1 MLLYTNLLLIRW
13 VLNPYDMG
21 NATTFGYNVVQEI
34 HQLGDVDFPPVVE
47 ATHAIN
53 YDGWLVFETAV
64 KEDAIVSAIRNMDFV
79 REDYK
84 LSV

>member
-1 MLLYTNLLLIRW
+1 MQMHIKDTG
-13 VLNPYDMG
+13 G
-21 NATTFGYNVVQEI
+21 NHLDG
-34 HQLGDVDFPPVVE
+34 GDVNFSVVVE

>member
-1 MLLYTNLLLIRW
+1 MQMHIKDTG
-13 VLNPYDMG
+13 G
-21 NATTFGYNVVQEI
+21 NHLDG
-34 HQLGDVDFPPVVE
+34 GDVNFSAVVE

>member
-1 MLLYTNLLLIRW
+1 MHIKDTG
-13 VLNPYDMG
+13 G
-21 NATTFGYNVVQEI
+21 NHLDG
-34 HQLGDVDFPPVVE
+34 GDVNFSAVVE